1 MLEERRRLMHHYH
14 VCVADICLQSTQ
26 PRIELRLFENSPISV
41 RFGHSEGVF
50 DGSDEFVMVDL
61 ARSNDVDI
69 VADIVFVMVVFD
81 HAFGDGLHVADVSQN
96 GEADLLSLE
105 DPSVCD
111 LDGGLKRHGFPGFP
125 EFALD
130 GASFIFD
137 VSFTVEGVGEHVAD
151 DADCSGDVSAEGG
164 DHVGGVFSGG
174 VSVEIGA
181 HVLNL

>member
-1 MLEERRRLMHHYH
+1 MLEERRCLMHHYH

-26 PRIELRLFENSPISV
+26 PRIELRLLEYSPVSV
-41 RFGHSEGVF
+41 RLRHSEGVF
-50 DGSDEFVMVDL
+50 DGSDEFVVVDL
-61 ARSNDVDI
+61 ACSDDVDV
-69 VADIVFVMVVFD
+69 VADVVFVMVVFN

-125 EFALD
+125 EFAFD
-130 GASFIFD
+130 GASFVFD
-137 VSFTVEGVGEHVAD
+137 ISFAIEGVGEHVAD
-151 DADCSGDVSAEGG
+151 DADCSGDVSAEGR

-181 HVLNL
+181 HVFNL